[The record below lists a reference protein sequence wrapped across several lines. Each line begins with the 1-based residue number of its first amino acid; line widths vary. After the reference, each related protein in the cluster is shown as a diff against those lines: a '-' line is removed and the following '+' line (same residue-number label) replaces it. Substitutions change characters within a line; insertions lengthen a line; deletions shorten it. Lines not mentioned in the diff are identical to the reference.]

1 MTLILLL
8 IALGLDFFVDGLE
21 RSRAISWWIGY
32 HYWTEKKL
40 GHVGIWSGPLGV
52 ICLLLLPMV
61 IVIGLQLYL
70 DHYSWFLE
78 SLFTLALLIYCLS
91 PEKLDRDLDYYIS
104 AIEEENDAERERL
117 EAELV
122 SPEFATDGISEVDV
136 IKSSLL
142 ESQQRSFAIIFWFL
156 VLGIAGAVLYRL
168 VSLLSSELREIR
180 GGFADSLRDLLNILE
195 WPSSRLAVLGMALAG
210 HLMQAL
216 DGWRRT
222 EKLSLGVNRE
232 VLTEGGLGALQ
243 YDAEVD
249 VSSRGK
255 AYWMRELK
263 GQLNRTLIIWLA
275 VIAIMTLSG
284 KLG

>member
-21 RSRAISWWIGY
+21 RLRTFSWWPGY
-32 HYWTEKKL
+32 YYWAEKKL
-40 GHVGIWSGPLGV
+40 GRIRVWSGPLGV
-52 ICLLLLPMV
+52 ICLLLLPMAV
-61 IVIGLQLYL
+61 VIGLQLYF

-78 SLFTLALLIYCLS
+78 SLYTLALLIYCLS
-91 PEKLDRDLDYYIS
+91 PEKLDRDLDFYIS
-104 AIEEENDAERERL
+104 AIEEDNDAERKRL
-117 EAELV
+117 ETELV
-122 SPEFATDGISEVDV
+122 CPELATDTVGELDV

-168 VSLLSSELREIR
+168 VSILNRELLEIR
-180 GGFADSLRDLLNILE
+180 NGFADSLRDLLNILE
-195 WPSSRLAVLGMALAG
+195 WPSSRLTVLGMALAG

-216 DGWRRT
+216 DGWRRN
-222 EKLSLGVNRE
+222 EALSLGVNRK